1 MHVVWENSGVY
12 MKEMQNLG
20 SAKSLIKSGF
30 LFSEGFMKRTVDV
43 VEYPLYISCRI
54 PYLVF
59 NQ

>member
-1 MHVVWENSGVY
+1 